1 MVMITVS
8 SVLVAIVTMSTSVY
22 SYKAKVDTLEV
33 MQEQMREDN
42 QSNSNAIVKK
52 LEELNANLIDMKESI
67 IRQEERQK
75 SMENRLDRVEHKR

>member
-1 MVMITVS
+1 MITVS

-22 SYKAKVDTLEV
+22 SYKAKVDTLE
-33 MQEQMREDN
+33 MTQEQMKKDN
-42 QSNSNAIVKK
+42 KANSVAIVEK
-52 LEELNANLIDMKESI
+52 LEELNSNLIDMKESI

>member
-1 MVMITVS
+1 
-8 SVLVAIVTMSTSVY
+8 MSTSVY

>member
-1 MVMITVS
+1 MITVS